1 MRRAYASP
9 MTADCQ
15 LSPGP
20 RATSGLAQA
29 TPHSRVSR
37 RIFVA
42 RALLYSAPAGQPSG
56 FNSFPE
62 RTEIQSNKVLQGTER
77 VQMHAVVGWL

>member
-1 MRRAYASP
+1 MMRVRCAQVA
-9 MTADCQ
+9 Q
-15 LSPGP
+15 
-20 RATSGLAQA
+20 ATSGLAQA
-29 TPHSRVSR
+29 TLSLRVSR
-37 RIFVA
+37 RFRVA
-42 RALLYSAPAGQPSG
+42 RALLFTHAAGQPSG